1 LAIKKQKPENAAEV
15 GHRPPETVRKFS
27 FSFFF
32 LFHFPCHGAAA
43 LARIVECNSSA
54 TYGGNNG
61 LSKHQ

>member
-32 LFHFPCHGAAA
+32 LFYFPFPGAAA
-43 LARIVECNSSA
+43 LGSD
-54 TYGGNNG
+54 
-61 LSKHQ
+61 Q

>member
-32 LFHFPCHGAAA
+32 FFISPLLVRQRSVVTSELRRSRA
-43 LARIVECNSSA
+43 
-54 TYGGNNG
+54 
-61 LSKHQ
+61 